1 MKRRLSED
9 TVWSVVGYVFLIAML
24 AITLFPWFIAG
35 ITSLKTHDQIYV
47 MPPTW
52 LPTAPRLVNYI
63 EIFQVMPFAR
73 AFLNSTIVAVGSAL
87 LALMAAL
94 PAGYALSRFEFPGR
108 RVFLFIV
115 LGSIMFSPV
124 VVIVALFRIMT
135 VYNLIDKYWSLIL
148 TNATFSLS
156 FCIWL
161 STAYMRS
168 VPVELDEAASIDG
181 ASRLQALRHV
191 VLPVALPG
199 IATVTIF
206 AFIQAWNE
214 FLLANTF
221 MSTNLMKPLPVAIY
235 NFVGYRGTEWQF
247 MTGAVILGT
256 IPAILLFFAVQ
267 RWIIGGLT
275 LGAVKS

>member
-161 STAYMRS
+161 STAYMRRQPPPGLEACGAS
-168 VPVELDEAASIDG
+168 CRTARDRNGDHLRVHPGVERVPAGQYLHEHEPDEAAAGGDLQLRG
-181 ASRLQALRHV
+181 LSRNGVAVHDRGSDLGYDPGDPALLCRAAMDHRRPHARSGQV
-191 VLPVALPG
+191 VSAV
-199 IATVTIF
+199 
-206 AFIQAWNE
+206 
-214 FLLANTF
+214 
-221 MSTNLMKPLPVAIY
+221 
-235 NFVGYRGTEWQF
+235 RGT
-247 MTGAVILGT
+247 G
-256 IPAILLFFAVQ
+256 Q
-267 RWIIGGLT
+267 R
-275 LGAVKS
+275 

>member
-1 MKRRLSED
+1 MKRHLNEE
-9 TVWSVVGYVFLIAML
+9 TLWGALGYVFLVVML
-24 AITLFPWFIAG
+24 AITLFPWFIAVV
-35 ITSLKTHDQIYV
+35 TSLKTHDQIYV
-47 MPPTW
+47 IPPTW
-52 LPTAPRLVNYI
+52 LPQLARPGNYVD
-63 EIFQVMPFAR
+63 IFKVMPFAR
-73 AFLNSTIVAVGSAL
+73 AFLNSAIVALGSAF
-87 LALMAAL
+87 LALIAAL

-124 VVIVALFRIMT
+124 VVIVALFRMMT
-135 VYNLIDKYWSLIL
+135 VYHLIDKYWSLIL

-161 STAYMRS
+161 STAYMKS

-181 ASRLQALRHV
+181 ATQFQALRHV

-221 MSTNLMKPLPVAIY
+221 MSTQLMKPLPVAIY
-235 NFVGYRGTEWQF
+235 NFVGYRGTEWQY

-275 LGAVKS
+275 LGVIK